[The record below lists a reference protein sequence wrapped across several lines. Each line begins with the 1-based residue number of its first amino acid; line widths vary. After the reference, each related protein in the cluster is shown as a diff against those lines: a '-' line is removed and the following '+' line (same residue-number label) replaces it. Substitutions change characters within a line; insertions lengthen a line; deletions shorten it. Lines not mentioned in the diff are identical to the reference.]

1 MNTQVN
7 IDPKAFGQAAALAL
21 DEKWLV
27 EHGYKQ
33 VTQYLWTR
41 RGWPR
46 VTRAIDGRWVHV
58 PPRGPDNFIYRQ
70 TARELVQ
77 DILFMRDAAARAAW
91 DKAQA
96 RWDEALQ

>member
-27 EHGYKQ
+27 EHGY
-33 VTQYLWTR
+33 TQKTEYLWTR
-41 RGWPR
+41 RGWPL
-46 VTRAIDGRWVHV
+46 VTRAVDGQWGHV
-58 PPRGPDNFIYRQ
+58 PARGEIIYRP

-77 DILFMRDAAARAAW
+77 EVLRTRYHSACRAYN
-91 DKAQA
+91 KAHA